1 MRSFITKN
9 EGYGDELA
17 YESLLNE
24 VEFSFS
30 TLHQYEQCP
39 YAFYLKK
46 IDGTE
51 INEGNFYSD
60 AGGYMHE
67 VLEIIFSGKLPVDDA
82 IPYYIENYSNSV
94 VYETKQSTMEKKYN
108 QAVDFL
114 AAFDMTQ
121 LDNYEILGVEKEVH
135 FELDGYKFIGFID
148 LLLRNK
154 QTEKIIIVDH
164 KSSDHFLKKDGSPLK
179 NQQANFEAYSKQM
192 YLYSKAVFDEY
203 GEYPDRIVWNHFF
216 DQQVTNI
223 PFKYE
228 DYCATQQWALNIIR
242 RIYTDENFDAVQ
254 NYMMCKVLCGY
265 RNSCC
270 YATEESEN
278 N

>member
-1 MRSFITKN
+1 MKSYTTKK
-9 EGYGDELA
+9 EGYGDRLA
-17 YESLLNE
+17 YEEQLDKI
-24 VEFSFS
+24 EFSFS

-39 YAFYLKK
+39 FAFYLKK

-51 INEGNFYSD
+51 LNEGNFYSD

-67 VLEIIFSGKLPVDDA
+67 ILEMLFSNKLTPDEA
-82 IPYYIENYSNSV
+82 IDYYMDNYANNV

-108 QAVDFL
+108 QAIDFL
-114 AAFDMTQ
+114 AVFDMHQ
-121 LDNYEILGVEKEVH
+121 LDNYEVLGVEKEVH
-135 FELDGYKFIGFID
+135 FEIGEYHFIGFID

-154 QTEKIIIVDH
+154 TTGKIIIVDH

-192 YLYSKAVFDEY
+192 YLYSKAVYDEY
-203 GEYPDRIVWNHFF
+203 GEYPDRIIWNHFF

-228 DYCATQQWALNIIR
+228 DYCATQQWALDIIH
-242 RIYTDENFDAVQ
+242 RIYADENYEAVP
-254 NYMMCKVLCGY
+254 NYMMCKVLCGF

-270 YATEESEN
+270 YAKEEGEN

>member
-1 MRSFITKN
+1 MRNYTTKK
-9 EGYGDELA
+9 EGYGDRLA
-17 YESLLNE
+17 YKEQLDKI
-24 VEFSFS
+24 EFSFS

-39 YAFYLKK
+39 FAFYLKK

-51 INEGNFYSD
+51 LNEGNFYSD

-67 VLEIIFSGKLPVDDA
+67 ILEMLFSNKLTPDEA
-82 IPYYIENYSNSV
+82 INYYMDNYSNSV
-94 VYETKQSTMEKKYN
+94 VYETKQSTMEKKYS

-114 AAFDMTQ
+114 AVLDMSQ

-135 FELDGYKFIGFID
+135 FEIGGYRFIGFID

-154 QTEKIIIVDH
+154 TTNKIIIVDH
-164 KSSDHFLKKDGSPLK
+164 KSSDHFLKKDGTPLK

-192 YLYSKAVFDEY
+192 HLYSKAVYDEY

-216 DQQVTNI
+216 DQQITNI

-228 DYCATQQWALNIIR
+228 DYCATQQWALDIIH
-242 RIYTDENFDAVQ
+242 RIYTDENYEAVP
-254 NYMMCKVLCGY
+254 NYMMCKVLCGF

-270 YATEESEN
+270 YAKEESEN